1 MITRSKNHVTVEE
14 LKMFEK
20 RFNANLDPYL
30 EKVKTELDAKIKDAT
45 VGFRRQLAEVKD
57 VF

>member
-1 MITRSKNHVTVEE
+1 
-14 LKMFEK
+14 MFEK